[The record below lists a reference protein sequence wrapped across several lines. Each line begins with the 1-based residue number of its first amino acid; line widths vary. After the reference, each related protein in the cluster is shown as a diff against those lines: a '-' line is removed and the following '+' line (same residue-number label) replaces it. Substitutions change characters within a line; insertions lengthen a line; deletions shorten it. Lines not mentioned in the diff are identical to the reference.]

1 MRARSYLAASALII
15 LLPVTGCS
23 LHEQLPVTAI
33 EDKGSEFD
41 AMTKS
46 RAMSVV
52 QTPYLGAVTM
62 ELSSRAAPVL
72 QTHIT
77 LRFTGSITALADLI
91 AGLVPVVVTVETA
104 ADKPASAGNAGRNQ
118 PAPFPAGLN
127 TGVDPDLEAL
137 LASAPSVSTGGSG
150 PRVRINYEGPLRG
163 LCNQIAT
170 QSGYG
175 WDYDGSSNTITFANM
190 MIRTFTLAASP
201 GEISYEN
208 QITNKSKENSGSR
221 SIGGSNTNT
230 TVSSEDSSTQTNQ
243 TNKIKLRHD
252 VWKDTETAVK
262 TMLSSSGKVVANQAA
277 GTLTVRDRPENVRRI
292 AAFIDGV
299 NSRYS
304 RQVSIRVNVWSL
316 ELTDDVRA
324 GVDLQAIF
332 QSGDMSIVSGAL
344 GVASGSLNTAAATVV
359 SGKLKGTNAVINA
372 LQQWGH
378 VTQVTSGGAVAM
390 NNQPAPI
397 LNTTRYAYLAGMATE
412 TTDYG
417 QTVELTPGEVTTGFA
432 MTVVPHILENRKVV
446 LNYTINLSSLDKMEN
461 FEANGTTIQ
470 LPQISTRAFSQRV
483 AMRMGQTL
491 VLAGFA
497 KSEQSRAKDAGIFS
511 FGSSGKNSR
520 TLLIVTME
528 VENASPELREG

>member
-1 MRARSYLAASALII
+1 MKTKSYLAAFALII
-15 LLPVTGCS
+15 LLVVPGCS
-23 LHEQLPVTAI
+23 LHEQLPVSAI
-33 EDKGSEFD
+33 ENKGSEFD
-41 AMTKS
+41 DMTKS
-46 RAMSVV
+46 RAMSIV
-52 QTPYLGAVTM
+52 QTPYLGATAM
-62 ELSSRAAPVL
+62 ELESQAAPIL
-72 QTHIT
+72 RTHVT
-77 LRFTGSITALADLI
+77 LRFTGSIIALGDLI
-91 AGLVPVVVTVETA
+91 TGLVPVVVSVESS
-104 ADKPASAGNAGRNQ
+104 ADKPAAARSAGQ
-118 PAPFPAGLN
+118 PASPP
-127 TGVDPDLEAL
+127 TGPSNGIDPDLEAL
-137 LASAPSVSTGGSG
+137 LASTPSISIGSSG
-150 PRVRINYEGPLRG
+150 PTVRINYEGPLRG
-163 LCNQIAT
+163 LLNQIAT

-175 WDYDGSSNTITFANM
+175 WDYDGNTNTVTFASM

-230 TVSSEDSSTQTNQ
+230 TVSTEDSSTQTNQ
-243 TNKIKLRHD
+243 SNKIKLKHD

-262 TMLSSSGKVVANQAA
+262 TMLSSLGKVVANQAA
-277 GTLTVRDRPENVRRI
+277 GTLTVRDRPETVRRI
-292 AAFIDGV
+292 AAFIDDV

-316 ELTDDVRA
+316 ELTDDVSA

-332 QSGDMSIVSGAL
+332 QSGNLSIVSGAL

-359 SGKLKGTNAVINA
+359 SGKLKGSNAVISA

-470 LPQISTRAFSQRV
+470 LPQVSTRAFSQRV

-497 KSEQSRAKDAGIFS
+497 KSEQSRAKDAGFFS
-511 FGSSGKNSR
+511 FGSAEKNTR